1 SLFLVNGILDV
12 FYTKSVVLGI
22 AFTVLSLAILLL
34 FVLTQNA
41 IAALWREVRAKET
54 EVLGEFS
61 QDIAAWQDVVGIGR
75 ERYILERFTKKFEIL
90 KRKRVKASFKGNI
103 PATIFY
109 SMLNVGEGI
118 VLVVGVYLMSQGS
131 MTLGGLYLILS

>member
-75 ERYILERFTKKFEIL
+75 ERYILERFTKKL
-90 KRKRVKASFKGNI
+90 DRKSTR
-103 PATIFY
+103 
-109 SMLNVGEGI
+109 LNSSHVSI
-118 VLVVGVYLMSQGS
+118 SYAVFCL
-131 MTLGGLYLILS
+131 TKKK